1 MAKLFIFS
9 GYGHNQSYELVGSSV
24 DIGRSEEND
33 IQISDMSVS
42 RMHLNIMEKDGSFFV
57 KDLNSQNGTYVN
69 GSRITPDEYYEIKES
84 YPIVIGMTLICI
96 GKMCP
101 DHIKSF
107 LGSLNNHSGKDEF
120 DPGATTF
127 FRPFTDIKNKELIC
141 NINNVFHV
149 ASDADEIAGKLL
161 DHILNHFL
169 RVDRVVII
177 LCTENS
183 SGKMVETVISRSRA
197 GKEGQTSGF
206 SRMIVDRVIS
216 SRTPLIVPNVTNE
229 KELELSGTLRLLKIG
244 SVMCAPIIKDSRLMG
259 VLYIDT
265 HEKPY
270 GFRDDDLALITELG
284 SLTAKSIE
292 SFLANNVSR

>member
-1 MAKLFIFS
+1 MVKLFIFS
-9 GYGHNQSYELVGSSV
+9 GYGHNQSFELVGSSV
-24 DIGRSEEND
+24 NIGRSEEND

-42 RMHLNIMEKDGSFFV
+42 RTHLNIMEKDGRFYI

-69 GSRITPDEYYEIKES
+69 GSRIKPDEYFEIKEN

-107 LGSLNNHSGKDEF
+107 LGSLGNRSGKEEL

-127 FRPFTDIKNKELIC
+127 FRPFTDIKNRELIT

-149 ASDADEIAGKLL
+149 SSDVDEIAGRLL

-183 SGKMVETVISRSRA
+183 SGKIVETVISRSRS
-197 GKEGQTSGF
+197 GKEEQEGGF

-229 KELELSGTLRLLKIG
+229 KELELSGTLKLLKIG
-244 SVMCAPIIKDSRLMG
+244 SVMCAPIIKDNRLMG
-259 VLYIDT
+259 VLYIDS

-292 SFLANNVSR
+292 PFLANDLGR

>member
-9 GYGHNQSYELVGSSV
+9 GYGHNQSFELVGSSV
-24 DIGRSEEND
+24 NIGRSEEND

-42 RMHLNIMEKDGSFFV
+42 RAHLNIMEKDGKFFV

-69 GSRITPDEYYEIKES
+69 GSRINPDEYYEIKET

-107 LGSLNNHSGKDEF
+107 LDSFGNHSGKEEF

-127 FRPFTDIKNKELIC
+127 FRPFTEIKNKELIY
-141 NINNVFHV
+141 NINNIFHV
-149 ASDADEIAGKLL
+149 ASDVDEIAGKLL

-183 SGKMVETVISRSRA
+183 SGKMVETVISRSRT
-197 GKEGQTSGF
+197 GKEDQGNGF

-229 KELELSGTLRLLKIG
+229 KELELSGTLKLLQIG
-244 SVMCAPIIKDSRLMG
+244 SVMCAPIIKDNKLMG

-265 HEKPY
+265 HEKAY

-292 SFLANNVSR
+292 PFLANDMGR

>member
-9 GYGHNQSYELVGSSV
+9 GYGHNQSFELVGNSV
-24 DIGRSEEND
+24 NIGRSEEND

-42 RMHLNIMEKDGSFFV
+42 RTHLNIMEKDGSFFV

-69 GSRITPDEYYEIKES
+69 GTRITPDRYYEIREDS
-84 YPIVIGMTLICI
+84 PIVIGMTLICL
-96 GKMCP
+96 GKICT
-101 DHIKSF
+101 DHIRSF
-107 LGSLNNHSGKDEF
+107 LGSLNSHSGKDEL

-127 FRPFTDIKNKELIC
+127 FRPFTDIKNRELIT

-149 ASDADEIAGKLL
+149 SSDVDEIAGRLL

-183 SGKMVETVISRSRA
+183 SGKMVETVISRSRS
-197 GKEGQTSGF
+197 GKEDKEGGF
-206 SRMIVDRVIS
+206 SRMIIDRVIS

-229 KELELSGTLRLLKIG
+229 KELELSGTLKLLKIG
-244 SVMCAPIIKDSRLMG
+244 SVMCAPIIKDNRLMG
-259 VLYIDT
+259 VLYIDS

-284 SLTAKSIE
+284 SITAKSIE
-292 SFLANNVSR
+292 PYLVNEMGS